1 MKKKLIALVSAAAL
15 VVVGVVSL
23 ITYANGAEDRAFKGA
38 ELVEVLVVKAE
49 IPAETPASRITSAV
63 ELKKVPAGVK
73 AEGALTDLDE
83 VQDLAT
89 NTNLVPGEQVLR
101 GRFGAVA
108 GKAKTSSLPTGMQEV
123 SIALS
128 SPRTPNGK
136 VKVGDKVGIIASFA
150 AKGGDGGYTN
160 IIKDNVLVT
169 RVSESVVGKAA
180 GEDVGVPT
188 VVTFAVKPMDAEK
201 IVNAAEFGK
210 VWLTMQ
216 NPQTDTDG
224 SELIHSRDAVK

>member
-1 MKKKLIALVSAAAL
+1 MKKKLIALLSAAAL
-15 VVVGVVSL
+15 AVVGVVSL
-23 ITYANGAEDRAFKGA
+23 ISYANGAEDRAYEGA
-38 ELVEVLVVKAE
+38 KLVEVLVVKSE

-63 ELKKVPAGVK
+63 ELKKVPASVK
-73 AEGALTDLDE
+73 AEGSLTDLDA
-83 VQDLAT
+83 VKNLAT
-89 NTNLVPGEQVLR
+89 NTDLVPGEQVLR
-101 GRFGAVA
+101 KRFGAVV
-108 GKAKTSSLPTGMQEV
+108 GKSKSSALPSGMQEV
-123 SIALS
+123 SIAVS

-136 VKVGDKVGIIASFA
+136 VKVGDKVGIVASFA

-160 IIKDNVLVT
+160 IIKNNVLVT
-169 RVSESVVGKAA
+169 HVSESVVGKAA

-188 VVTFAVKPMDAEK
+188 VVTFAVKPMDVEK

-224 SELIHSRDAVK
+224 SELIHSRDVIK

>member
-1 MKKKLIALVSAAAL
+1 MALFTAAAL
-15 VVVGVVSL
+15 AVVGVVSL
-23 ITYANGAEDRAFKGA
+23 VTYANGAEDRAFAGA
-38 ELVEVLVVKAE
+38 RLVEVLVVKTA

-63 ELKKVPAGVK
+63 EVKKVPTSVK
-73 AEGALTDLDE
+73 ADGALTDLDE
-83 VQDLAT
+83 VKDLAT

-101 GRFGAVA
+101 DRFGAVA
-108 GKAKTSSLPTGMQEV
+108 GKSKTSALPSGMQEV
-123 SIALS
+123 SIAVG

-136 VKVGDKVGIIASFA
+136 VRVGDKVGIVASYA

-160 IIKDNVLVT
+160 IIKNDVLVT
-169 RVSESVVGKAA
+169 RVSESVVGKAT
-180 GEDVGVPT
+180 GEDAGVPT
-188 VVTFAVKPMDAEK
+188 LITFAVKPMDVEK

-224 SELIHSRDAVK
+224 SKLIHSRDVIK